1 MTVRR
6 KAAGKVGAI
15 DYFHTGM
22 HVDLCL
28 VSRQECTDVLDIGIY
43 QNLEKKLNKTKFRK
57 L

>member
-28 VSRQECTDVLDIGIY
+28 VSRQEYTHVLDIGIY
-43 QNLEKKLNKTKFRK
+43 QNLEKN
-57 L
+57 